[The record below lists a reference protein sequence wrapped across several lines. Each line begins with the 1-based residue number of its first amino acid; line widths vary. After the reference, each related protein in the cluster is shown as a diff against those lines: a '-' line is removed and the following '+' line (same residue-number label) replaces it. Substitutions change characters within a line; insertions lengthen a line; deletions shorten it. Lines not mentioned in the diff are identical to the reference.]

1 MGVTKSGEIWSAR
14 HQKQKVTY
22 SESRFGDSAQLLAQQ
37 AFEQMQAGT
46 FNREVVDMQIRM
58 NYSLKEVGLMLGL
71 STNQLLHWIMT
82 GEVMGQKVT
91 APRYDT
97 SRGVKQR
104 INGVELQLAKERLDQ
119 ARKQTAA

>member
-1 MGVTKSGEIWSAR
+1 
-14 HQKQKVTY
+14 
-22 SESRFGDSAQLLAQQ
+22 
-37 AFEQMQAGT
+37 MQAGT

-104 INGVELQLAKERLDQ
+104 INGVELQLAKERQDQ
-119 ARKQTAA
+119 ARKQAAA